1 MKKELRNKKIDVRF
15 TESEYQSIEMLERTL
30 GISKTE
36 LVRCKVLENAN
47 SLVINSKELI
57 AKLDQ
62 IGTELGR
69 SGNNLNQLA
78 HYTNILKLKDALS
91 PDVVE
96 RSNSLFES
104 YLEKQRSL
112 ESLLR
117 AIVRLLKS

>member
-15 TESEYQSIEMLERTL
+15 TESEYQSIEMLERTF

-47 SLVINSKELI
+47 SVMINSKELI

-78 HYTNILKLKDALS
+78 HYTNILKLKDVLS
-91 PDVVE
+91 PDIVE
-96 RSNSLFES
+96 RSNLLFEF
-104 YLEKQRSL
+104 YLEKQQSL

-117 AIVRLLKS
+117 SIVRLLKS